1 MQKFKWEKNH
11 GKFIHEW
18 LWRESLKFVPSLDT
32 IADQL
37 KAKFINVISYD
48 DNGVYIDYVDQNG
61 QNKTTTITHLPQLFD
76 NDGNRVFNV
85 KFLQPDD
92 DTISI
97 TTNTLDGK
105 HGKTITLSLTELKKR
120 VTALEQRPTY
130 DLTVTDSE
138 SGSVNQRLI
147 SMDIQTDMRTLNT
160 HTDKGD
166 LSVPLDNPDNETID
180 LKDGKLHVSDFYLS
194 DHVDGI
200 SMDVNDGKLK
210 INDSYIGSHIDN
222 KTIQINNGKIFAPQK
237 EINTS
242 DLTLIK
248 TVSIDDPSSI
258 NLYVTYY
265 PVTSTYFKGDG
276 NGGTQQTGIL
286 TEIQNGGGQLTVT
299 KDLPVGVITSGNT
312 DLQLTG
318 STVFMLQSTTKPSNK
333 YLVQVFSSPS
343 LGLLLYALQT
353 IPADTYKFTDQ

>member
-48 DNGVYIDYVDQNG
+48 DNGVYIDYVDKNG

-76 NDGNRVFNV
+76 NDNNRIFNV
-85 KFLQPDD
+85 KFLQPDE

-105 HGKTITLSLTELKKR
+105 HEKTITLSLTELKER
-120 VTALEQRPTY
+120 VTALEKRPTY
-130 DLTVTDSE
+130 DLTITNAE
-138 SGSVNQRLI
+138 TGQTTQRLI
-147 SMDIQTDMRTLNT
+147 SMDIQTDQRVFNT

-194 DHVDGI
+194 DHVDGTSI
-200 SMDVNDGKLK
+200 QLIDGKLVAFDKSTTSTK
-210 INDSYIGSHIDN
+210 I
-222 KTIQINNGKIFAPQK
+222 
-237 EINTS
+237 
-242 DLTLIK
+242 TLIK
-248 TVSIDDPSSI
+248 NVSIDDPTSI
-258 NLYVTYY
+258 TLYANYY
-265 PVTSTYFKGDG
+265 PINDG
-276 NGGTQQTGIL
+276 GIL
-286 TEIQNGGGQLTVT
+286 TEIINGGGQLTVT
-299 KDLPVGVITSGNT
+299 KDLPIGVITTAGT

-318 STVFMLQSTTKPSNK
+318 STAFMLQSTTKPANK
-333 YLVQVFSSPS
+333 YLVQVFNSPS
-343 LGLLLYALQT
+343 LGLVLYALQT